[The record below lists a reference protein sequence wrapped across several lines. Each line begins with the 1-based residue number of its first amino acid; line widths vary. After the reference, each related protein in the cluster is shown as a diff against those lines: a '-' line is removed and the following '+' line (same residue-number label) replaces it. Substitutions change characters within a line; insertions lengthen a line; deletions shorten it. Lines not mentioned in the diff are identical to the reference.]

1 MSNFL
6 YALAESIALSY
17 LKKKFRIE
25 SRQKEGERELLHVS
39 AEL

>member
-1 MSNFL
+1 MPS
-6 YALAESIALSY
+6 LSQY
-17 LKKKFRIE
+17 LCLILKKFGIE

>member
-17 LKKKFRIE
+17 LKEKFRIE
-25 SRQKEGERELLHVS
+25 SRQKEGERKLVHVS